1 MTDDKLP
8 DDNNAL
14 PAVDET
20 NPWQTLD
27 SEVRYDNPWIQVIHH
42 NVLNPS
48 GNPGIYGKVHFKNRA
63 IAILPLD
70 KDYNTWLVGQYRFTV
85 SAYSWEIP
93 EGGGPEDT
101 DPLQAAK
108 RELLEETGIVAKQWI
123 PLLELH
129 LSNSVSDE
137 LAIGYIAQD
146 LHFEAAQPED
156 SEDLKVIKRPFDDV
170 LQMAMDGR
178 ISDALAV
185 ACVLKAARLI
195 DAGKI

>member
-1 MTDDKLP
+1 MTDRKIP
-8 DDNNAL
+8 DNNSVL
-14 PAVDET
+14 PVVDEA

-63 IAILPLD
+63 IAILPFD
-70 KDYNTWLVGQYRFTV
+70 KDYNTWLVGQYRFTLN
-85 SAYSWEIP
+85 AYSWEIP
-93 EGGGPEDT
+93 EGGGPEKSDS
-101 DPLQAAK
+101 LQAAK
-108 RELLEETGIVAKQWI
+108 RELLEETGIVARQWT

-146 LHFEAAQPED
+146 LQFEAAQPED
-156 SEDLKVIKRPFDDV
+156 SEDLTVVKVPFDDV

-195 DAGKI
+195 DAGQL

>member
-8 DDNNAL
+8 NDNNAL

-27 SEVRYDNPWIQVIHH
+27 SEVRYDNPWIRVIHH
-42 NVLNPS
+42 DVLNPS

-108 RELLEETGIVAKQWI
+108 RELLEETGIVAKQWT

-146 LHFEAAQPED
+146 LKFEAAQPED
-156 SEDLKVIKRPFDDV
+156 SEDLTVVKRPFDDV

>member
-1 MTDDKLP
+1 MCIRD
-8 DDNNAL
+8 
-14 PAVDET
+14 
-20 NPWQTLD
+20 
-27 SEVRYDNPWIQVIHH
+27 R
-42 NVLNPS
+42 
-48 GNPGIYGKVHFKNRA
+48 KVHFKNRA

-108 RELLEETGIVAKQWI
+108 RELLEETGIVAKQWT

-146 LHFEAAQPED
+146 LKFEAAQPED
-156 SEDLKVIKRPFDDV
+156 SEDLTVVKRPFDDV

>member
-27 SEVRYDNPWIQVIHH
+27 SEVRYDNPWIRVIHH
-42 NVLNPS
+42 DVLNPS

-108 RELLEETGIVAKQWI
+108 RELLEETGIVAKQWT

-146 LHFEAAQPED
+146 LKFEAAQPED
-156 SEDLKVIKRPFDDV
+156 SEDLTVVKRPFDDV